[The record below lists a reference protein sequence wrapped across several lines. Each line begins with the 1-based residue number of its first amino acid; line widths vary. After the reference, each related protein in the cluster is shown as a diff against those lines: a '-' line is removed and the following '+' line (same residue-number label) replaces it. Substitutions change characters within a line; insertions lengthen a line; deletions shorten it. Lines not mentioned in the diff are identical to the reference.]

1 VKGSI
6 KEFSR
11 ALPFSRFMSYI
22 SYEIRRMSAL
32 SILERRST
40 MVKGWKSIAEDIA
53 RRIGDGELAPGHRL
67 APGEEIATQWGVS
80 RHTAHRAIE
89 ELQRQGLVIRQRRWG
104 TVVAGPASRATGRVA
119 LMVDRFAP
127 AVNFPPAEMLRGMQD
142 GLGEDAQLVVIDS
155 RSDPEVEARR
165 LANLSG
171 EVDGLIIVPTADP
184 RNTARL
190 QRIVDAGLPL
200 VVLDRV
206 PEGLRSDAVVS
217 DNEAATLDAL
227 HALEARGHRRIGF
240 FSFNKPDFS
249 SVRERHAAYVAALAE
264 VGLRDHIPY
273 ERWFAR
279 ELDGDSPRLFQ
290 AVQDAL
296 FALTNG
302 PEPITA
308 LFCVQD
314 VFAAAALEAG
324 IQLGHEIPLATFND
338 WPTVMLRTPPTTL
351 RIVQRTHDI
360 GLTAAKLLLDR
371 IHGARPEPR
380 LVRVAAELIVPGPER
395 PQAPVPF
402 FRPTEVAPQ

>member
-1 VKGSI
+1 
-6 KEFSR
+6 
-11 ALPFSRFMSYI
+11 M
-22 SYEIRRMSAL
+22 
-32 SILERRST
+32 T
-40 MVKGWKSIAEDIA
+40 KGWKSIADDFA
-53 RRIGDGELAPGHRL
+53 RRIGDGQLAPGHRL
-67 APGEEIATQWGVS
+67 PPGEEIATQWGVS

-89 ELQRQGLVIRQRRWG
+89 ELQRQGLVVRQRRWG
-104 TVVAGPASRATGRVA
+104 TVVAGPATRATGRVA

-165 LANLSG
+165 LAQLG
-171 EVDGLIIVPTADP
+171 TEVDGLIIVPTTDP
-184 RNTARL
+184 RNTPRL
-190 QRIVDAGLPL
+190 QKLVDGGLPL

-206 PEGLRSDAVVS
+206 PEGLLSDAVVS
-217 DNEAATLDAL
+217 DNERATLDAL

-240 FSFNKPDFS
+240 FSFHKPGFS
-249 SVRERHAAYVAALAE
+249 SVRERHAAYVAALEE
-264 VGLRDHIPY
+264 VGLKDHAPY
-273 ERWFAR
+273 ERWFAQ
-279 ELDGDSPRLFQ
+279 ELDGDTVRLFQ

-296 FALTNG
+296 FALTHG

-324 IQLGHEIPLATFND
+324 AKLGQELPLATFND
-338 WPTVMLRTPPTTL
+338 WPSVMLRTPPTTL
-351 RIVQRTHDI
+351 RIVQRTHEI

-371 IHGARPEPR
+371 IHGQRSEPQ

-395 PQAPVPF
+395 YAATGPLV
-402 FRPTEVAPQ
+402 RPTEVAPQ